1 MNQNAIRSGLIIG
14 VIGIIISLLLYIIN
28 VALFA
33 NWWLMIT
40 LGVVNLVLITVFG
53 IKYRNEN
60 EGFITFK
67 ESYIYSVISM
77 IVFVLIGTIFSYVL
91 FNIVNPDLPEIIADI
106 AIKNA
111 EAMME
116 KFGTS
121 EEIMD
126 EAIEKSRQD
135 TLDGFT
141 PVGLFK
147 GGGIRILVNLAVCL
161 IIAAIVK
168 KNKPEEVA

>member
-14 VIGIIISLLLYIIN
+14 VIGIIISLLLYIVD

-33 NWWLMIT
+33 NWWLIII
-40 LGVVNLVLITVFG
+40 LGVVNLILITVFG

-60 EGFITFK
+60 GGFITFK

-77 IVFVLIGTIFSYVL
+77 IVLVLIGTIFSYVL

-106 AIKNA
+106 AVENA

-116 KFGTS
+116 KFETS
-121 EEIMD
+121 EDIMD

-141 PVGLFK
+141 PAGILK

-161 IIAAIVK
+161 IIAAIIK
-168 KNKPEEVA
+168 KNKPEEAA